1 MGKNNL
7 IIILFALFIASCSGY
22 ERLLKSS
29 DYELKYKKAF
39 EYYNKGDY
47 VRASTLFDQII
58 SVFRGT
64 NKADSVYYYQAMSYY
79 NQNDYILAGHYF
91 QNFVRTF
98 GNSDFTEEATFNR
111 AYCYYLTS
119 PRSSLDQTNTVQ
131 AIQSFQLFL
140 IRYPDNKRAQECRD
154 IITELKEKLVEKSFI
169 SARLYFDLEDYKASI
184 VALNTSLAEYPDSK
198 FREEIMFLILKS
210 SYLLAYNSVEKKKK
224 ERYQA
229 TIDEYYSFMAEFPE
243 SKHIKEAD
251 KIYENSA
258 SELGIDIETSNV
270 DKDIN
275 LMPDGL

>member
-7 IIILFALFIASCSGY
+7 IIILFALFIFSCSGY

-39 EYYNKGDY
+39 EYYEKEDY
-47 VRASTLFDQII
+47 VRASTLFDQIV

-91 QNFVRTF
+91 ENFVRTF
-98 GNSDFTEEATFNR
+98 GNSDFTEEASFNR

-140 IRYPDNKRAQECRD
+140 IRYPNNERAQECRD
-154 IITELKEKLVEKSFI
+154 LINELKEKLVEKSYM

-184 VALNTSLAEYPDSK
+184 VALNSSLIEYPESK

-210 SYLLAYNSVEKKKK
+210 SYLLAYNSVEKKQK

-229 TIDEYYSFMAEFPE
+229 TVDEYYSFLAEFPD
-243 SKHIKEAD
+243 SKYIKEAD
-251 KIYENSA
+251 KIFENSA
-258 SELGIDIETSNV
+258 KELDIDAEILNV
-270 DKDIN
+270 DTDKKI
-275 LMPDGL
+275 LIDGL